1 MKPEINSLRS
11 IVLAGLVLAL
21 ATVLPA
27 QSAGSDT
34 GKATTPPASA
44 PSAQPAPGTTP
55 VGGDSPAPADTKQP
69 ATQQPTS
76 TRPSGKSS
84 PDATSK
90 EPAPGTTPVG
100 GDIPAKSADLE
111 KVVPVGG
118 DLIKVKPGSVEDVSA
133 VGNRDIGGRGL
144 GNWYSTDTE
153 IKMGKTYADEIEKS
167 SKFITDPVVTEY
179 VNRIGQNIV
188 KNSDCKVPF
197 TIKVLDSDEIN
208 AFALPGGFFYV
219 NSGLILNADEEAEL
233 AGVMAHETAHVCA
246 HHAVREMTR
255 MNYAQLGT
263 IPLIFIGGWTGYGIY
278 EAASIGIPIT
288 FMKFSR
294 EFEAQADYLGV
305 QYMYRAGYDPQAFI
319 TFFEKIQALEKRKP
333 GAVAKVFADHPQTP
347 DRILH
352 TQEEIARILPA
363 RDEYMVTT
371 SEFDDVK
378 ARLARIEN
386 KRRLTDTKGVTR
398 PSLRRASTGTDSGS
412 SPARPTTARVPT
424 TSPRCIAA
432 TTRTKSDALQGGRQS
447 RKGTA
452 QPERVLLLV
461 LSAASLYIGCG
472 RQLHSI
478 HEENCHFRGGL
489 CLHSAADEDRQSDA
503 SRAAA
508 RHRVCPQSPAGHRV
522 QRQRHHHGGQSPDRD
537 TS

>member
-1 MKPEINSLRS
+1 MKAEFNGIRLAM
-11 IVLAGLVLAL
+11 LAGMVLAL
-21 ATVLPA
+21 VTATGA
-27 QSAGSDT
+27 HTAGSNPT
-34 GKATTPPASA
+34 PAST
-44 PSAQPAPGTTP
+44 PSAQTAPGTTP
-55 VGGDSPAPADTKQP
+55 VGGDIPA
-69 ATQQPTS
+69 
-76 TRPSGKSS
+76 
-84 PDATSK
+84 PDATKGPSTTKGGDSK
-90 EPAPGTTPVG
+90 PDASKKPAPGTTPVG

-118 DLIKVKPGSVEDVSA
+118 ELVKVKPGSVEDVSA

-153 IKMGKTYADEIEKS
+153 IKMGKTYADEVEKS
-167 SKFITDPVVTEY
+167 SKLINDSVVTEY

-197 TIKVLDSDEIN
+197 TIKVIDSDEIN

-263 IPLIFIGGWTGYGIY
+263 IPLIFIGGWTGYVIY

-288 FMKFSR
+288 FMRFSR
-294 EFEAQADYLGV
+294 EFESQADYLGV

-347 DRILH
+347 DRIVH
-352 TQEEIARILPA
+352 SQEEIAHILPA
-363 RDEYMVTT
+363 RDEYMVTS

-386 KRRLTDTKGVTR
+386 KRRLTDTKGVTS
-398 PSLRRASTGTDSGS
+398 PSLRRASTSGDNGSGDSTDSTS
-412 SPARPTTARVPT
+412 SSDDKPT
-424 TSPRCIAA
+424 
-432 TTRTKSDALQGGRQS
+432 
-447 RKGTA
+447 
-452 QPERVLLLV
+452 
-461 LSAASLYIGCG
+461 
-472 RQLHSI
+472 LH
-478 HEENCHFRGGL
+478 R
-489 CLHSAADEDRQSDA
+489 
-503 SRAAA
+503 
-508 RHRVCPQSPAGHRV
+508 
-522 QRQRHHHGGQSPDRD
+522 RD
-537 TS
+537 DQN

>member
-1 MKPEINSLRS
+1 MRAVFKVSKA
-11 IVLAGLVLAL
+11 VTLAGLAL
-21 ATVLPA
+21 AAVLWA
-27 QSAGSDT
+27 QSTPQST
-34 GKATTPPASA
+34 PQATPSGTAPASA
-44 PSAQPAPGTTP
+44 PAAQPAPGTTP
-55 VGGDSPAPADTKQP
+55 VGGDTPATAPAKQPAPATTPAGGDTP
-69 ATQQPTS
+69 S
-76 TRPSGKSS
+76 TTPK
-84 PDATSK
+84 DK
-90 EPAPGTTPVG
+90 PAPGTTPVG
-100 GDIPAKSADLE
+100 GDTPAASVDPD
-111 KVVPVGG
+111 KVVEPGSKK
-118 DLIKVKPGSVEDVSA
+118 INVKPGSIDDVSA
-133 VGNRDIGGRGL
+133 VGNRDIGGRGM

-153 IKMGKTYADEIEKS
+153 IKMGKTYADQVEKS
-167 SKFITDPVVTEY
+167 SKLINDSVITEY

-197 TIKVLDSDEIN
+197 TIKVIDSDEIN

-294 EFEAQADYLGV
+294 EFESQADYLGV

-363 RDEYMVTT
+363 RDEYMVTS

-398 PSLRRASTGTDSGS
+398 PSLRRASTGPDTTGSSTGDSTDSAS
-412 SPARPTTARVPT
+412 TSDDKPT
-424 TSPRCIAA
+424 
-432 TTRTKSDALQGGRQS
+432 
-447 RKGTA
+447 
-452 QPERVLLLV
+452 
-461 LSAASLYIGCG
+461 
-472 RQLHSI
+472 LH
-478 HEENCHFRGGL
+478 R
-489 CLHSAADEDRQSDA
+489 
-503 SRAAA
+503 
-508 RHRVCPQSPAGHRV
+508 
-522 QRQRHHHGGQSPDRD
+522 RD
-537 TS
+537 DQN

>member
-1 MKPEINSLRS
+1 MRPEFNGLR
-11 IVLAGLVLAL
+11 IVVLAGLVLAL
-21 ATVLPA
+21 ATTLSA
-27 QSAGSDT
+27 QSTGSASGQGNT
-34 GKATTPPASA
+34 STASA
-44 PSAQPAPGTTP
+44 PTAQPTPGTTPVGGDIPASTTTKAPTAQPSPSTAHAGDNTPDTTSSKKPAPGTTP
-55 VGGDSPAPADTKQP
+55 VGGDSSEKGVD
-69 ATQQPTS
+69 
-76 TRPSGKSS
+76 
-84 PDATSK
+84 PD
-90 EPAPGTTPVG
+90 
-100 GDIPAKSADLE
+100 
-111 KVVPVGG
+111 KVVAVGSEMSK
-118 DLIKVKPGSVEDVSA
+118 IKTGSIEDVSA
-133 VGNRDIGGRGL
+133 VGNRDIGGRGV

-167 SKFITDPVVTEY
+167 SKFITDPVVDEY

-197 TIKVLDSDEIN
+197 TIKVIDSDEIN

-255 MNYAQLGT
+255 LNYAQLGM

-278 EAASIGIPIT
+278 EAASIGVPIT

-319 TFFEKIQALEKRKP
+319 TFFEKVQALEKRKP

-378 ARLARIEN
+378 SRLARIEN

-398 PSLRRASTGTDSGS
+398 PSLRRTSTGTDTTGSQTGDSTSSGND
-412 SPARPTTARVPT
+412 APT
-424 TSPRCIAA
+424 
-432 TTRTKSDALQGGRQS
+432 
-447 RKGTA
+447 
-452 QPERVLLLV
+452 
-461 LSAASLYIGCG
+461 
-472 RQLHSI
+472 LH
-478 HEENCHFRGGL
+478 R
-489 CLHSAADEDRQSDA
+489 
-503 SRAAA
+503 
-508 RHRVCPQSPAGHRV
+508 
-522 QRQRHHHGGQSPDRD
+522 RD
-537 TS
+537 DQN

>member
-1 MKPEINSLRS
+1 MKPEYKVSRT
-11 IVLAGLVLAL
+11 VLLAALVVAL
-21 ATVLPA
+21 AAGMGA
-27 QSAGSDT
+27 QSTGSGSDPT
-34 GKATTPPASA
+34 NT
-44 PSAQPAPGTTP
+44 PSAQTAPGSTP
-55 VGGDSPAPADTKQP
+55 VGGDSQAPSTPPTVSKQPSDQQPPSTPPPADSKSD
-69 ATQQPTS
+69 PTS
-76 TRPSGKSS
+76 K
-84 PDATSK
+84 K
-90 EPAPGTTPVG
+90 KPAPGTEPVS
-100 GDIPAKSADLE
+100 GDAAPKGVDPE

-118 DLIKVKPGSVEDVSA
+118 ELIKVKAGSIEDVNA
-133 VGNRDIGGRGL
+133 VGNRDIGARGL

-167 SKFITDPVVTEY
+167 SKFITDSVVTEY
-179 VNRIGQNIV
+179 VNRVGQNIV

-288 FMKFSR
+288 FMRFSR
-294 EFEAQADYLGV
+294 EFEGQADYLGV

-352 TQEEIARILPA
+352 SQEEIARILPA

-398 PSLRRASTGTDSGS
+398 PSLRRASTGPDDSSGS
-412 SPARPTTARVPT
+412 Q
-424 TSPRCIAA
+424 TS
-432 TTRTKSDALQGGRQS
+432 
-447 RKGTA
+447 
-452 QPERVLLLV
+452 
-461 LSAASLYIGCG
+461 
-472 RQLHSI
+472 
-478 HEENCHFRGGL
+478 
-489 CLHSAADEDRQSDA
+489 
-503 SRAAA
+503 
-508 RHRVCPQSPAGHRV
+508 
-522 QRQRHHHGGQSPDRD
+522 GQSSDPNTSSDDKPTLHRRD
-537 TS
+537 DQN